1 MGRKT
6 VYNNNLTKDWEQVSG
21 QNRALVEDFIKYL
34 KSNDKSPQTIFQY
47 HEWLK
52 VFFC

>member
-6 VYNNNLTKDWEQVSG
+6 VYNENLTKNWENVSKE
-21 QNRALVEDFIKYL
+21 NKRLVKDFIQYC

-47 HEWLK
+47 EEWLK
-52 VFFC
+52 VFFS